1 MNMKNFTDHVLD
13 AIHPGDSVLDIG
25 GGDGKFAKMFV
36 ERGARVTIVDP
47 KATASTLEQSI
58 VETKTIE
65 AFCSEARSEKYDAI
79 FLRHVIQFLDRTWV
93 FETLFS
99 WMREHLTAH
108 GIIAVKTFYQNPE
121 PPFRRPVTSTYTL
134 TELQQQFPTWT
145 ELVGRQY
152 AHQGSDMHGQMRK
165 FFTVDVIAR
174 AENAK

>member
-25 GGDGKFAKMFV
+25 GGDGKFAKMFI
-36 ERGARVTIVDP
+36 ECGAHVTIVDP
-47 KATASTLEQSI
+47 KAIASTAEQSF

-65 AFCSEARSEKYDAI
+65 AYCREVHSEKYDAM
-79 FLRHVIQFLDRTWV
+79 FLRNVIQFLDRTWV
-93 FETLFS
+93 YESLIP
-99 WMREHLTAH
+99 WMKEHLAEH

-121 PPFRRPVTSTYTL
+121 PPFARPVASVYSL

-165 FFTVDVIAR
+165 FFTVDVIVR
-174 AENAK
+174 NK